1 MLYIIQAGNAL
12 QTLSGRSEL
21 AGRALQRGY
30 FGKMRD
36 AEMAGLLPRLH
47 THVKKGQKCLDAAPE
62 SPTNQARLACLPQ
75 KSPGAAAE
83 PLFLP

>member
-12 QTLSGRSEL
+12 QKLSGRSEL

-36 AEMAGLLPRLH
+36 AEMAGLFPRLH
-47 THVKKGQKCLDAAPE
+47 TRVKKGQKHPDPAPE
-62 SPTNQARLACLPQ
+62 SPTNPARLVCLPP
-75 KSPGAAAE
+75 KPPGAAAE
-83 PLFLP
+83 RLFML